1 MREED
6 TEDGNAGM
14 AEGLV
19 LWSSAMDSGGGKEW
33 EARADVSDSTGI
45 GEREDGQGGSTT

>member
-14 AEGLV
+14 AEGLG
-19 LWSSAMDSGGGKEW
+19 LWSSATYGGGCKER
-33 EARADVSDSTGI
+33 EARADVSDSTGM
-45 GEREDGQGGSTT
+45 GEREDG